1 MVKGLVSNVRSR
13 RKDGM
18 GLVVALSCS
27 VGVPDACEVV
37 AAFGALGSLG
47 ALGAFGVPGVPC
59 VPRILRVLTDRS
71 GRREVR
77 VCHFGNH
84 AQMTTAAVRRVHG

>member
-37 AAFGALGSLG
+37 AAHDEG
-47 ALGAFGVPGVPC
+47 
-59 VPRILRVLTDRS
+59 D
-71 GRREVR
+71 E
-77 VCHFGNH
+77 HGND
-84 AQMTTAAVRRVHG
+84 V